1 MGKKAKCLWVSL
13 MVQWERIHLL
23 LQQIHIHS
31 LGQEDPLE
39 KEIVTFS
46 SILAWENPMGRGAW
60 WAAVRGLA
68 CCNSRGR
75 KELAMTEQLN

>member
-39 KEIVTFS
+39 KAMATRS
-46 SILAWENPMGRGAW
+46 DILAWENPMGRGAW
-60 WAAVRGLA
+60 QATVHGVT
-68 CCNSRGR
+68 
-75 KELAMTEQLN
+75 KESGTT